1 MLDKRMHN
9 LVSYAKKIEKDMYKM
24 ANSRSEYYHLVAE
37 KIYKIIKE
45 LEEKREK
52 RKQLIQGPGGPPA
65 RLGGPGGIGQKSSQI
80 DQILE
85 LNGDVSVLSEP
96 KVTPSLD
103 LTQAEPSSSGQGGSK
118 ILELN
123 GNVSVPIGPK
133 GGPSLDVLQAGP
145 SSSVQESPETDQIL
159 DPKKEQ
165 QKRQSQNQVGPYVL
179 SGDFGPFLIWNKP
192 DKTTKWAHETAR
204 SCAQPKKTPKKDSKG
219 KVKSS
224 KNAKKRKIESS
235 DSD

>member
-1 MLDKRMHN
+1 MHN
-9 LVSYAKKIEKDMYKM
+9 LVGYAKKVEKDMYVM
-24 ANSRSEYYHLVAE
+24 ANSRSEYYHLLAE
-37 KIYKIIKE
+37 KIYKIQKE

-52 RKQLIQGPGGPPA
+52 RKGLIQGGSPA
-65 RLGGPGGIGQKSSQI
+65 GGPGGLGQKSSQI

-96 KVTPSLD
+96 KVSPSLD
-103 LTQAEPSSSGQGGSK
+103 LPQAGPSSSSQEGSQL
-118 ILELN
+118 LELN
-123 GNVSVPIGPK
+123 GNVHVPIGPK
-133 GGPSLDVLQAGP
+133 GGPSLDVPQAGP
-145 SSSVQESPETDQIL
+145 SSSDQGCSQIDQIL

-165 QKRQSQNQVGPYVL
+165 QKRQSQNQAGPYVL

-192 DKTTKWAHETAR
+192 DKTTKWAYEFAR
-204 SCAQPKKTPKKDSKG
+204 SCVQPKKTPKKDTKG